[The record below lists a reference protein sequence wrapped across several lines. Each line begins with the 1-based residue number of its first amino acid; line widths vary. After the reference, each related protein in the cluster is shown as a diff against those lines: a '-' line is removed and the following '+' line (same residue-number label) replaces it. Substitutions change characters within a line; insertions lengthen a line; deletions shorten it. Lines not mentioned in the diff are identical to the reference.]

1 MSGHSAPI
9 HSKIGARVNVPT
21 PIAILISGRGSNM
34 QAIVAAISRGHVDA
48 TVRVVISNRAD
59 APGLDWARQAGL
71 KTLVLPHREFPTREA
86 YDLALVAA
94 LRERG
99 VQLVCLAGFM
109 RVLGPHF
116 CAAFPNAVLNVHP
129 ALLPAFP
136 GVDAQRQALEYGVR
150 VTGVTVHFVTP
161 ELDAG
166 PIVAQA
172 AVPVEDDDDVASL
185 SARML
190 IEEHRLFPLALQSVI
205 TRRWHIE
212 GRRVVFV

>member
-1 MSGHSAPI
+1 
-9 HSKIGARVNVPT
+9 V
-21 PIAILISGRGSNM
+21 
-34 QAIVAAISRGHVDA
+34 
-48 TVRVVISNRAD
+48 
-59 APGLDWARQAGL
+59 
-71 KTLVLPHREFPTREA
+71 
-86 YDLALVAA
+86 
-94 LRERG
+94 LRECG

-129 ALLPAFP
+129 ALLPAFC

-166 PIVAQA
+166 PIVAQVT
-172 AVPVEDDDDVASL
+172 VPVEDEDTVESL

-190 IEEHRLFPLALQSVI
+190 VEEHRLFPLAVQSVI
-205 TRRWHIE
+205 AGRWRIE
-212 GRRVVFV
+212 GRRVVFE

>member
-1 MSGHSAPI
+1 MSGHSGPL
-9 HSKIGARVNVPT
+9 HSKIGAQVNVTT

-34 QAIVAAISRGHVDA
+34 QALVTAIGRGQVHAA
-48 TVRVVISNRAD
+48 VRVVVSNRAD
-59 APGLDWARQAGL
+59 AAGL
-71 KTLVLPHREFPTREA
+71 VWAKEAGIETLVLPHRDYPTREA
-86 YDLALVAA
+86 YDHALVAA

-109 RVLGPHF
+109 RVLGPDF

-129 ALLPAFP
+129 ALLPSFP

-172 AVPVEDDDDVASL
+172 TVLVGDDDTVESL

-190 IEEHRLFPLALQSVI
+190 IEEHRLYPAALQSI
-205 TRRWHIE
+205 IDGGWRIE